1 MNAVVTINKLKMD
14 EEYFINSIIESN
26 GANLPAT
33 IGEIL
38 PVLAFTKG
46 KAAAFKSLVSSTKN
60 IEAQK
65 EIHQSALESGQR
77 YAQAALYSEAKLG
90 DMLSVTTKTSI
101 ERLRDKEVSISPSR
115 GMVTRDGVDQ
125 TPTLKDMGVTRD
137 QSYESQI
144 IAKASKDGTLEE
156 VIKKAEETG
165 NMATKSAVITAMK
178 KKQWE
183 KLTEENKKNKVN
195 EMPPDINQELY
206 KISEALV
213 SLCGRTRRMEP
224 YVDQLNPAY
233 VRSVI
238 LYCNK
243 IIDTLEGT
251 VCEEK

>member
-1 MNAVVTINKLKMD
+1 MNGVVTINKLKMD
-14 EEYFINSIIESN
+14 EDYFINSIIESN

-46 KAAAFKSLVSSTKN
+46 KAAAFKSLVTSTKN

-65 EIHQSALESGQR
+65 EIHQAALESGQR

-90 DMLSVTTKTSI
+90 DMLSETKLIGRDVKTGGYK
-101 ERLRDKEVSISPSR
+101 EREAKLKAEGAVCLLDIGVSSR
-115 GMVTRDGVDQ
+115 Q
-125 TPTLKDMGVTRD
+125 SKD
-137 QSYESQI
+137 SQI
-144 IAKASKDGTLEE
+144 ISKASKDGTLEE

-165 NMATKSAVITAMK
+165 DMPTKGAVITAMK
-178 KKQWE
+178 KKQWD